1 MLVVEGL
8 SNAQASLLYPNLNA
22 ETKRRE
28 KYIATFEKI
37 VNGKILGSAENG
49 NSATWRIPIEDKKG
63 KKVVGA
69 ISLNNMKMRKIMEG
83 MIPLLIDVV
92 IVDERQQQW
101 RTAVSHI
108 RAAFAL
114 TRKHGEYS
122 DNKIIQFQIEVD
134 KFYRPWLELH
144 GSNGSSNYIHLISS
158 GYLAFYMEKYRSL
171 WKYSQQSWEAL
182 NSLVKTFYFQR
193 TQRDGI
199 SGYKG
204 SGGKSKL
211 ESMGRWM
218 QRRTLFLC
226 GYTND
231 EIMNFNFGNKNQL
244 VGRDNDNLV
253 VELEDDSSEICS
265 LSDEVLV
272 TNEERLFRQPEELS
286 IYTNNDDGVISQWT

>member
-1 MLVVEGL
+1 
-8 SNAQASLLYPNLNA
+8 
-22 ETKRRE
+22 
-28 KYIATFEKI
+28 
-37 VNGKILGSAENG
+37 
-49 NSATWRIPIEDKKG
+49 
-63 KKVVGA
+63 
-69 ISLNNMKMRKIMEG
+69 
-83 MIPLLIDVV
+83 MIPLLVDVV

-114 TRKHGEYS
+114 ARKHGEYS
-122 DNKIIQFQIEVD
+122 DNEIIQFQIEVD

-158 GYLAFYMEKYRSL
+158 GHLAFYMEKYRSL

-182 NSLVKTFYFQR
+182 NSLVKTFYFRR
-193 TQRDGI
+193 TQRGGI

-211 ESMGRWM
+211 KSMGKWM

-231 EIMNFNFGNKNQL
+231 EILNFDFGNGTEL
-244 VGRDNDNLV
+244 VGREKGNNNEV
-253 VELEDDSSEICS
+253 VEVEDDSSEICS
-265 LSDEVLV
+265 LSDDLLV
-272 TNEERLFRQPEELS
+272 TNEERLFRQPEELL